1 MSDRVHGEWQTEILP
16 AFEPAP
22 AGVSRASPDALAR
35 AEHWLRQSQPVVIPT
50 ETVYGLAA
58 PALDRGA
65 VEAIFRIKGR
75 PLDNPLIAH
84 VSGLSQ
90 LESLGARPSRL
101 ALDLAEAFWP
111 GPLTLVVATSAALPW
126 VTAGLDSIA
135 LRQPAHAFAAALIE
149 RTGPLAAPSANL
161 SGLPSPTRANHA
173 AADLRGRVPLII
185 DGGDLEHGV
194 ESTVLDVRGA
204 RAVLLRPGALSIEAI
219 EARLGAALELP
230 GAGGR
235 VRSPGMKYR
244 HYSPR
249 AELWLYPLPSGEA
262 AAAGSASSAQLAA
275 DARRLRDAGRR
286 VAAITQTP
294 LDVEEYL
301 PLPADPRGFA
311 HQLFNWLRELDERG
325 IDCVLV
331 EGVSPRGIGRAIMD
345 RLRRAAT
352 QVREPETALTENASA
367 T

>member
-1 MSDRVHGEWQTEILP
+1 MSDQVDGEWQTEILP

-22 AGVSRASPDALAR
+22 ARTRQASPGALAR
-35 AEHWLRQSQPVVIPT
+35 AEYWLLRAQPVVIPT

-58 PALDRGA
+58 PALERGA

-84 VSGLSQ
+84 VSGLAQ
-90 LESLGARPSRL
+90 LRCLGAQPTRL
-101 ALDLAEAFWP
+101 ALELAEAFWP
-111 GPLTLVVATSAALPW
+111 GPLTLVVATDAVLPW

-135 LRQPAHAFAAALIE
+135 VRQPAHAFAAALIE

-161 SGLPSPTRANHA
+161 SGLPSPTRASHA
-173 AADLRGRVPLII
+173 AADLAGHVPLII

-194 ESTVLDVRGA
+194 ESTVLDVRGD
-204 RAVLLRPGALSIEAI
+204 RALLLRPGALSIEAI
-219 EARLGAALELP
+219 EARLGAPLESP
-230 GAGGR
+230 EAGGR

-249 AELWLYPLPSGEA
+249 AELWLYPAQSDEV
-262 AAAGSASSAQLAA
+262 AAGSAVSAQLAA
-275 DARRLRDAGRR
+275 DARRLRGAGRR
-286 VAAITQTP
+286 VAAIAQTP
-294 LDVEEYL
+294 LEVDEYL
-301 PLPADPRGFA
+301 PRPADPRRYA
-311 HQLFNWLRELDERG
+311 RQLFSWLRELDERG
-325 IDCVLV
+325 VDCVLV

-345 RLRRAAT
+345 RLRRAAS
-352 QVREPETALTENASA
+352 QVREPEAATAEKASA